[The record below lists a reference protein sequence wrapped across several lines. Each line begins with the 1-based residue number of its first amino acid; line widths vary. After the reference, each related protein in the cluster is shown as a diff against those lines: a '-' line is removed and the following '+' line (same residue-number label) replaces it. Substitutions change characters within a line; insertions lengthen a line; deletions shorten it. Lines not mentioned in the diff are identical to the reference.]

1 MTKTSLAS
9 MGTKKK
15 GNIIEEIEY
24 SMEESFLRYVECICS
39 CVGAGMHSCADTM
52 EASRGTR
59 SSGTESQAI
68 MNHLTWVLVSANSKG
83 S

>member
-1 MTKTSLAS
+1 
-9 MGTKKK
+9 
-15 GNIIEEIEY
+15 
-24 SMEESFLRYVECICS
+24 
-39 CVGAGMHSCADTM
+39 MHRCADTM